1 MTDIGKEIVKLIKER
16 EEMCY
21 NGILCDECEI
31 IKFKEDFGLKSVNCD
46 AVYMV
51 IKLLGYNKHSAEYYM
66 DQRYRLDEICDEND
80 RKCHTCKFREET
92 EGINCL
98 CYIIGNDL
106 LRDV

>member
-1 MTDIGKEIVKLIKER
+1 MNRYFLTLLDIHKKH
-16 EEMCY
+16 
-21 NGILCDECEI
+21 DECEI

-66 DQRYRLDEICDEND
+66 DQRYRLDEICDENN
-80 RKCHTCKFREET
+80 RKCSTCKFREET

>member
-1 MTDIGKEIVKLIKER
+1 MTDIGKEIAKLIKER
-16 EEMCY
+16 AEMCY
-21 NGILCDECEI
+21 SGILCDECEI

-51 IKLLGYNKHSAEYYM
+51 IKLLGHNKHSAEYYM

-92 EGINCL
+92 EVINCL